1 MSFYNLD
8 LIQNICSMNGW
19 KTGSDKHTFV
29 QKLFAMLWRKLQD
42 DADRDFD
49 GVVTDQEWVKNKL
62 VVFVTLPYTR
72 FLVKKHPSRYRGTS
86 LLCTDEGSLYHGV
99 MICRSRYSLF

>member
-1 MSFYNLD
+1 MASTCVYNEGKSWTSLTSYVFII
-8 LIQNICSMNGW
+8 LILQNICSMNGW
-19 KTGSDKHTFV
+19 KAGSDKHTFV

-62 VVFVTLPYTR
+62 VVFVTLPSAR
-72 FLVKKHPSRYRGTS
+72 FLVKKHFAS
-86 LLCTDEGSLYHGV
+86 
-99 MICRSRYSLF
+99 